1 LDSAILNR
9 EDIDMTVDS
18 SVSEK
23 YDLLL
28 KGGHVI
34 DPANKIDGKMDVA
47 IKDKKIKLVALDIP
61 TEKAAKVADVSGYYV
76 VPGLIDIH
84 THVYRFQSNDGYIE
98 GMVPDAHLLSSGV
111 TTAVDAGTAGWRHF
125 VDFKERFIDP
135 ARTRILAYINIA
147 SGGMVLQSTEQNPKE
162 LHPDITAGIAEAYPD
177 IIVGIKAAHYWVSQ
191 AWDSEHPPWASIDKA
206 LEAGDLCDKPIMV
219 DFWPRYPE
227 RSYQDLILK
236 KLRPGDI
243 HTHIFG
249 RPFPIVDKEGKVY
262 DYMFEA
268 KDRGII
274 FDLGHGAGSFWF
286 RNAVPAINGGFHP
299 DSISTDLHMGNIN
312 GPVVNMLN
320 VMSKCLSIGMPLQ
333 EVIMR
338 STVTPAQE
346 ISRPDLGTLNIDNE
360 ADVAVLK
367 HIKGKFGFTDCG
379 GTKMIGDQKLECDMT
394 IRAGNVVYDPTGL
407 SMPEWKNAPSSYWE
421 TSYMW

>member
-1 LDSAILNR
+1 M
-9 EDIDMTVDS
+9 DMTVDS

-34 DPANKIDGKMDVA
+34 DPANKIDGKMDIA
-47 IKDKKIKLVALDIP
+47 IKDKKIKQVALDIP
-61 TEKAAKVADVSGYYV
+61 TEKATKFADVSGYYV

-111 TTAVDAGTAGWRHF
+111 TTTVDAGTAGWRHF

-162 LHPDITAGIAEAYPD
+162 MQPKTTAGIAEAYPD

-206 LEAGDLCDKPIMV
+206 LEAGDLCGKPIMV

-262 DYMFEA
+262 DHIFEA
-268 KDRGII
+268 KDKGII

-320 VMSKCLSIGMPLQ
+320 VMSKCLSIGMSLQ

-346 ISRPDLGTLNIDNE
+346 ISRHDLGTLSVDNE

-421 TSYMW
+421 TGYIW